1 MERSAAGTSLPEQPG
16 CVQSPQTQ
24 PPSLKTRELENE
36 RLVQEKKKPF
46 HYCKGHNHPYAKT
59 ISKLNSQLPF
69 RTECLMQPNLH
80 CFVLVIWVYLYVQFR
95 TIWFLCS
102 DFEKA
107 CFSFD
112 IVVTVLTLRHKK
124 PKICPKVL
132 LIKLLISNT
141 ADQIASLRFREKAS
155 LPTKIWKEAY
165 KWSKYQ

>member
-1 MERSAAGTSLPEQPG
+1 MFSLEPFDF
-16 CVQSPQTQ
+16 CVVI
-24 PPSLKTRELENE
+24 LK
-36 RLVQEKKKPF
+36 
-46 HYCKGHNHPYAKT
+46 
-59 ISKLNSQLPF
+59 
-69 RTECLMQPNLH
+69 
-80 CFVLVIWVYLYVQFR
+80 
-95 TIWFLCS
+95 
-102 DFEKA
+102 KA